1 LFVRATSISSFLHL
15 SAGPRRALT
24 GLARIDHYAQQ
35 LLQAAPANTL
45 LLVVTQGNFKAM
57 RQLASRK
64 LRYVAFHHL
73 FYVLF
78 ECLGVYERFIRNA
91 TRISEFIKLLLPF
104 VLLAS
109 HRNRWEQAALK
120 RKQSLVG
127 LGRVYW
133 DASLDES
140 RLIAAAAHATAGAV
154 FLTKK

>member
-1 LFVRATSISSFLHL
+1 
-15 SAGPRRALT
+15 
-24 GLARIDHYAQQ
+24 
-35 LLQAAPANTL
+35 
-45 LLVVTQGNFKAM
+45 M
-57 RQLASRK
+57 
-64 LRYVAFHHL
+64 
-73 FYVLF
+73 
-78 ECLGVYERFIRNA
+78 YERFIRNA